1 MIDLDKILELEAKAS
16 GAPWDEMH
24 FDTYC
29 CAVGPECYEQK
40 QARKDQDL
48 INLMRNNIRQ
58 ICLELKA
65 AREVIATVRHQTCYA
80 GNDCMGVFLAVD
92 NAIDKYDEVT
102 NGKG

>member
-1 MIDLDKILELEAKAS
+1 MIDLEKILELEARAT

-29 CAVGPECYEQK
+29 CAVGPECVEQK

-58 ICLELKA
+58 ICLELQA
-65 AREVIATVRHQTCYA
+65 AREVIDAATSVQ
-80 GNDCMGVFLAVD
+80 
-92 NAIDKYDEVT
+92 KYLSKNGKTSPDLRFALEEYNEVI